1 LAMAHDKRS
10 RGLIAALAIVSLVV
24 SASRAE
30 SAGQHYVQHNLVANT
45 SSLYSAT
52 TTDPFLLNPW
62 GIAFLPG
69 GPFWI
74 ADNNKGFS
82 TLYDGMGNI
91 VPLQVEIPIPTGGTP
106 PSTPTGIVVN
116 ANPTLF
122 IIPTTADPAIFIFAA
137 EDGTISAWNPGFNPT
152 LAKLI
157 VDNADL
163 ANGPVYKGLAMGTN
177 SAGTFLY
184 ATNFRSGHVDVF
196 DSTFAKA
203 TLSGDFTDPKL
214 PMGYAPFGI
223 ASING
228 DLFVTYAKQ
237 DPAKH
242 DPVHGKGLGL
252 VDIFDSDGHLI
263 RRFASHGFLNAPW
276 GVVQAT
282 FSFGQFSNDILVGNF
297 GNGKINVFRP
307 KTGEFLDHLRNPEN
321 KPIAIDGLWTL
332 TFGGALHSSP
342 DVLYFSAG
350 PKNEMDGIFGS
361 ITPR

>member
-1 LAMAHDKRS
+1 MAHNKRF
-10 RGLIAALAIVSLVV
+10 RGLIAALAILSLVAV
-24 SASRAE
+24 ASRAE
-30 SAGQHYVQHNLVANT
+30 SAGHNRYVQRNLV
-45 SSLYSAT
+45 SDGISLYSAT
-52 TTDPFLLNPW
+52 ATDPFLLNPW

-106 PSTPTGIVVN
+106 PSTPTGVVAN

-122 IIPTTADPAIFIFAA
+122 LLGPNLPAIFIFAA

-157 VDNADL
+157 VDNPDL

-177 SAGTFLY
+177 ITGTFLY

-196 DSTFAKA
+196 DNTFAKA
-203 TLSGDFTDPKL
+203 TVSGDFTDPKL

-242 DPVHGKGLGL
+242 DPVHGKGLGF
-252 VDIFDSDGHLI
+252 VDIFDTDGHLI

-282 FSFGQFSNDILVGNF
+282 FNFGQFSNDILIGNF

-307 KTGEFLDHLRNPEN
+307 KTGEFLDHLRNPED

-342 DVLYFSAG
+342 DVLYFDAG
-350 PKNEMDGIFGS
+350 PNHEMDGVFGS
-361 ITPR
+361 IKAQ